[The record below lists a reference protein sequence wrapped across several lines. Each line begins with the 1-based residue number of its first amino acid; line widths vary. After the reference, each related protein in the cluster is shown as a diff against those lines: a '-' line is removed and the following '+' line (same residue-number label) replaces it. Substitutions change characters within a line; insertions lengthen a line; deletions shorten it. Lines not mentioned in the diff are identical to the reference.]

1 MGTEAAL
8 KEVELPI
15 AGMTCASCA
24 RAIESELQQTEGV
37 QSAGVNFATRVAS
50 VRYNAK
56 TTDVEHLIAAVEDIG
71 YEVPEDPP
79 EIAEALAAKA
89 LGRRLAIGLLFALPV
104 FALGMADR
112 LPWVQLA
119 LSIPVLFY
127 SGWPFFKDAFAAL
140 RHRQFNMNTL
150 IALGTGAAFADSLW
164 VLLTAR
170 QHTHVYFES
179 AAVIIVLVLL
189 GRVLE
194 SRATNHASDA
204 IRHLQ
209 NLQPATARLMK
220 DGRETEVPLAQIQIG
235 DLLLVKPGERIPVD
249 GTLRSGSSDVDESM
263 LTGESLPTNKFPG
276 SAVFAGTM
284 NSTGAFEL
292 ETVKI
297 GKSTA
302 LAGIIDLVKKAQG
315 SKAPIAR
322 LADVVSGRFTI
333 GVLILATLTLL
344 VWLAYAGPAIAVMHA
359 VAVLI
364 IACPCAMGLATPTAI
379 MVGTGRGAET
389 GILVKGGQALETAA
403 KIDTV
408 VFDKT
413 GTVTTGHPA
422 VTAIHNRGAQ
432 SDDQL
437 LQLAAAVER
446 WSEHPVAR
454 AIRTRAGSNP
464 IPGSSNFLAFPGEGA
479 QATVDGKRIYVGKS
493 ESGRI
498 QITSDDRVLG
508 EIEVAD
514 AIKPE
519 AAVAIQQLRAL
530 SIDVWM
536 ITGDNAQIAADIA
549 EQVGIAPDRVF
560 AGVLPGGKQAHIE
573 ELRRLGATVA
583 MVGDGINDAPA
594 LAKADLGIAIG
605 TGTDVAID
613 AAQIILMSGNLMG
626 VPAALALSRRTLT
639 IIKQNLFWAFAYN
652 AVAIPLAAG
661 VFYPFTGWT
670 LSPMI
675 ASAAMALSSVS
686 VVLNSLRL
694 RNQ

>member
-15 AGMTCASCA
+15 VGMTCASCA
-24 RAIESELQQTEGV
+24 RAIESELQHTEGV

-127 SGWPFFKDAFAAL
+127 SGWPFFKDALAAL

-209 NLQPATARLMK
+209 NLQPSTARLMK

-454 AIRTRAGSNP
+454 AIRTSAGSNP
-464 IPGSSNFLAFPGEGA
+464 IPGSSNFLAFPGKGA